1 MKNLKKPLLK
11 QKTCISGFMALTS
24 TRYLTKT
31 TPTTTPEKTMPVEY
45 PSVVITGKQKAAEG
59 ETVLQEWLR
68 SLSREDKNILDPYM
82 ALLRAI
88 AKDAHAQQ

>member
-1 MKNLKKPLLK
+1 
-11 QKTCISGFMALTS
+11 
-24 TRYLTKT
+24 
-31 TPTTTPEKTMPVEY
+31 MPVEY